1 MLTLYLG
8 IMKKFGFVL
17 VALALLAGC
26 AGSAK
31 QDKAAEEQA
40 RQMEA
45 IELSI
50 EELDESIEAVSEE
63 LEETQNEIDSL
74 LNGI

>member
-1 MLTLYLG
+1 
-8 IMKKFGFVL
+8 MKKFGFVFG
-17 VALALLAGC
+17 ALMLLAGC
-26 AGSAK
+26 AGSGK

-40 RQMEA
+40 KKMEA
-45 IELSI
+45 VELSI
-50 EELDESIEAVSEE
+50 EQLNESIEAVAAE